1 MNTGNTRRGL
11 SDEDIR
17 SLAGTRMA
25 MERLADTSAPGIHL
39 EGGVRERSEIAYLH
53 LPLGLSKIERFGLE
67 GKLAPQLRHNCQ
79 STAPQLF
86 RSCPAKPRP
95 LMRIS
100 WAVIDTSARLRR
112 FAFSA
117 KNYEL

>member
-1 MNTGNTRRGL
+1 
-11 SDEDIR
+11 
-17 SLAGTRMA
+17 MA
-25 MERLADTSAPGIHL
+25 MERPAGTSTPGIHL

-95 LMRIS
+95 LNRIS
-100 WAVIDTSARLRR
+100 GFALDTSARQSKEKS
-112 FAFSA
+112 FSLFSLLLLSLNRTLA
-117 KNYEL
+117 SP

>member
-11 SDEDIR
+11 SDEATR
-17 SLAGTRMA
+17 TLAGTRMA

-95 LMRIS
+95 LM
-100 WAVIDTSARLRR
+100 
-112 FAFSA
+112 
-117 KNYEL
+117 NYEL